1 MHKKFLN
8 NKLIKN
14 AVSLGILQI
23 SNYVFP
29 LLIWPLLAKFLGV
42 ENFGLVMIVFSILT
56 LAYMFTDFGFNISVT
71 HLVAQYYNDR
81 QRIGVLLGN
90 IFLIK
95 LILSVIVSVATTAYI
110 LVELS
115 DKIDLL
121 ALIFIN
127 ITIFSQAFHCIWFFQ
142 GIERMGV
149 ITKVNIIAKIGYTIL
164 VFIILSLYQHIN
176 VVFFC
181 FLINQ
186 TIVAVLFIINI
197 YKNGFFVLNPT
208 FKGSWRELKYSFSF
222 FISRISVS
230 VYTTVNVLILGHFL
244 GTSIAG
250 LYSAAEKIYSAVNG
264 VFGIVA
270 QTMYPYMVKTGN
282 IKLLCMVV
290 GLLSIPVCFMCYI
303 LSLYVEEIIL
313 LLFGNDFLSANELVK
328 QFLFLACITFVSFN
342 MGYPAFSAIK
352 RVKWANYTVVIGGL
366 LHLSGLFILI
376 ILNQVNMKNVLL
388 MVIFTESFILL
399 CRIFLIIFFL
409 RNVKYI

>member
-42 ENFGLVMIVFSILT
+42 ENFGLAMIVFSILT

-176 VVFFC
+176 VVF
-181 FLINQ
+181 
-186 TIVAVLFIINI
+186 
-197 YKNGFFVLNPT
+197 
-208 FKGSWRELKYSFSF
+208 
-222 FISRISVS
+222 
-230 VYTTVNVLILGHFL
+230 
-244 GTSIAG
+244 
-250 LYSAAEKIYSAVNG
+250 
-264 VFGIVA
+264 
-270 QTMYPYMVKTGN
+270 
-282 IKLLCMVV
+282 
-290 GLLSIPVCFMCYI
+290 
-303 LSLYVEEIIL
+303 
-313 LLFGNDFLSANELVK
+313 
-328 QFLFLACITFVSFN
+328 
-342 MGYPAFSAIK
+342 
-352 RVKWANYTVVIGGL
+352 
-366 LHLSGLFILI
+366 
-376 ILNQVNMKNVLL
+376 
-388 MVIFTESFILL
+388 
-399 CRIFLIIFFL
+399 
-409 RNVKYI
+409 